1 MQISTGRALKAG
13 SAQEC
18 DSSAMLDAL
27 NALRAEH
34 GSPPLSWSSDL
45 AQQALDV
52 VAKQADNP
60 SCQFQASGSGGGEGG
75 KGTVR

>member
-1 MQISTGRALKAG
+1 
-13 SAQEC
+13 
-18 DSSAMLDAL
+18 MLDAL

-60 SCQFQASGSGGGEGG
+60 SCQFQASGQWRRGEKEGRSAMNG
-75 KGTVR
+75 SCMS